1 MRETSSTTISVNAL
15 LPALE
20 QLWVDWQ
27 RVSCPAKMKDD
38 CWQLRK
44 TALLLDEL
52 SSSICWASMM
62 FIWMI
67 AAATGPAVSAKD
79 NNEQTLHDCRVLC
92 VLMLLYLFPSDML
105 IDFNVIRKETKYL
118 LHSGKELKMIICS
131 PSSILNACTQKVN
144 SSIFTPVLFLFV
156 FWFVI

>member
-1 MRETSSTTISVNAL
+1 
-15 LPALE
+15 
-20 QLWVDWQ
+20 
-27 RVSCPAKMKDD
+27 
-38 CWQLRK
+38 
-44 TALLLDEL
+44 
-52 SSSICWASMM
+52 
-62 FIWMI
+62 MI

-105 IDFNVIRKETKYL
+105 IDSNVIRKETKYL